1 MSLLKF
7 SSLGDFMQSKNNL
20 RFFLALGNQKVIV
33 LENKTNTQIY
43 SGFSGKRI
51 NVSLNNLTQAFA
63 IK

>member
-7 SSLGDFMQSKNNL
+7 SSSGDFMQSKNNL